1 MKNKIFI
8 SLSIIFYFN
17 NFLFLDL
24 KSQINN
30 YIVVK
35 VGNEIIT
42 SSDVQNEIR
51 TNIIIKKKEMSQ
63 ENINEIKNL
72 AIQSLIKNTI
82 KGIEINKFGAQNYDK
97 SELQNYIQRIADEF
111 QTDKNGLKDLFKNNK
126 IDYEKFEKMYETE
139 LMWNTLIFNIYKN
152 QININIFEVENEIK
166 EILNTEITEY
176 NLSQIEI
183 QNSDDSKNKIN
194 EILESIKKDGFE
206 LTAKKYSILNTADN
220 GGLIG
225 WVKSKSLS
233 KKIYNQINELK
244 VNEISKPIINE
255 NSITFLKLNDI
266 KKIKEDESKKKKKKI
281 LSAKK
286 RQKLDMFSRSH
297 FTNLKNSI
305 SINFL

>member
-1 MKNKIFI
+1 VKNKIFI

-266 KKIKEDESKKKKKKI
+266 KKIKEDESKKNKKKNTLGQEKTKI
-281 LSAKK
+281 
-286 RQKLDMFSRSH
+286 RYVF
-297 FTNLKNSI
+297 
-305 SINFL
+305 